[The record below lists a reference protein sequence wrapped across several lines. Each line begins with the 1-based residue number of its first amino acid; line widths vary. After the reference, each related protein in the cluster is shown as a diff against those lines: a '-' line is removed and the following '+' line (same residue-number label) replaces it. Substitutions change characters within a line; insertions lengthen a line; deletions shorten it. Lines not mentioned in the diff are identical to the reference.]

1 MIPCSDMHQSFADAH
16 VKWFFDI
23 LLMFADSFSVLS
35 IRYVAQGLHGCS
47 SITSSTN
54 ATHPSWNRAYFNP

>member
-47 SITSSTN
+47 SI
-54 ATHPSWNRAYFNP
+54 